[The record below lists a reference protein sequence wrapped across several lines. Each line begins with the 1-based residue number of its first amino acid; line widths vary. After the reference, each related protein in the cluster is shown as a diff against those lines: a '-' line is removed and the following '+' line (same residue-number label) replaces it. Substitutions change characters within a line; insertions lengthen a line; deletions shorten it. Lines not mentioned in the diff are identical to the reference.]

1 MVSTAA
7 SRMSDVNIA
16 TALKILVRQNR
27 WHQETD
33 ATADLNATRIGRLE
47 EDMAAVKRHVGLP

>member
-1 MVSTAA
+1 
-7 SRMSDVNIA
+7 MSDVNIT
-16 TALKILVRQNR
+16 TALEILVRQSR

-47 EDMAAVKRHVGLP
+47 EDMVAVKRHVGLP